1 MRNPSYTAGLLAA
14 VLIGAAASAAAQD
27 APASVTVTGYKNA
40 SPWIKA
46 ESQHFVVYSNT
57 RNEDVTLLLDN
68 LERLDYVLRIYTKE
82 YLTARAAPQ
91 KITLYY
97 HGDIV
102 GFNAATPA
110 RPEEAVALYS
120 SCGAGVQGFGVHL
133 DRIPSLG
140 KEQLAKQALNN
151 SLTYAFEA
159 YARHFLYRYTDIRT
173 PSSYI
178 DGFAQ
183 YFSTLRFADNQMS
196 IGRVPPS
203 VARYIYFI
211 DNGHSFQL
219 RYKDILASAEPSD
232 PKPAVQ
238 LEALAKSWLLTHYML
253 SSAGNQARRDNYLNL
268 VHQDIPASQALET
281 AFGLKP
287 SEVDNAMWRYR
298 LQGIEVKQ
306 VEMPELPTA
315 RITFTSLPDAV
326 TDFVLADAALKSC
339 PDQKAGQALLRT
351 VSQHPGGVPNN
362 DAARLTVSRAQ
373 IEWGNPEDALPYLN
387 EAVRK
392 NDANFQATYLLGLA
406 NLRLAARHKNAAG
419 TAYLQA
425 AAGQLARARSLDPK
439 SAEAAYAAYQAQ
451 MNSAEQPSQQ
461 ALEAAVAAWHNAHE
475 VNRYARAAALAL
487 AYLGRGAEA
496 DGALTVLAHNGRD
509 PELAKWA
516 QTWQQRL
523 AASVTRPEL
532 LAEMRREPDP
542 QAAFKEWT
550 VAGENLMQTV
560 EYNAGIEDTRKYLD
574 TMRLADPMSEKN
586 QFVGPSKK

>member
-1 MRNPSYTAGLLAA
+1 MRNLSYQTGLLAA
-14 VLIGAAASAAAQD
+14 ALFSAAIGAAAQD
-27 APASVTVTGYKNA
+27 VPARVTVTGQKNA
-40 SPWIKA
+40 SSWFKA
-46 ESQHFVVYSNT
+46 ESQHFVVFSNT

-68 LERLDYVLRIYTKE
+68 LERLDYVLRIYTRE
-82 YLTARAAPQ
+82 FISGRSAPQ

-97 HGDIV
+97 HGDSV
-102 GFNAATPA
+102 GFDAATPG
-110 RPEEAVALYS
+110 RPQEAVGLYS
-120 SCGAGVQGFGVHL
+120 SCGAGVQGFGTHL
-133 DRIPSLG
+133 DRIPSPG
-140 KEQLAKQALNN
+140 REQLAKQPLNN

-219 RYKDILASAEPSD
+219 KYQDILAAAEASD
-232 PKPAVQ
+232 PKPAVR

-253 SSAGNQARRDNYLNL
+253 SSSDNQTRRDNYLNL
-268 VHQDIPASQALET
+268 AHQDIPASQALET

-287 SEVDNAMWRYR
+287 SEVDNTMWRYR

-306 VEMPELPTA
+306 FEVRDLPSA
-315 RITFTSLPDAV
+315 RISFTSLPDAV
-326 TDFVLADAALKSC
+326 TDFLLADAALKSC
-339 PDQKAGQALLRT
+339 PDQKAGKALLRA
-351 VSQHPGGVPNN
+351 VSQHPGGIPNN

-387 EAVRK
+387 EALRK
-392 NDANFQATYLLGLA
+392 DDANFQATYLLGLA
-406 NLRLAARHKNAAG
+406 HLRLAEKDG
-419 TAYLQA
+419 AYLRTA
-425 AAGQLARARSLDPK
+425 ASHLARARTLDPK
-439 SAEAAYAAYQAQ
+439 SAEAAYAAYQVQ
-451 MNSAEQPSQQ
+451 MAGSGQPGQQ

-475 VNRYARAAALAL
+475 VNRYARVAALAL

-496 DGALTVLAHNGRD
+496 DSALTLLAHNGRD

-516 QTWQQRL
+516 QAWQQRL

-532 LAEMRREPDP
+532 LAEMRREPNP
-542 QAAFKEWT
+542 QAAFQEWT
-550 VAGENLMQTV
+550 IAGENLMQTV
-560 EYNAGIEDTRKYLD
+560 EYNAGIEDTRKYLQ
-574 TMRLADPMSEKN
+574 TLRMANPVSEKTI
-586 QFVGPSKK
+586 FVEPSKK